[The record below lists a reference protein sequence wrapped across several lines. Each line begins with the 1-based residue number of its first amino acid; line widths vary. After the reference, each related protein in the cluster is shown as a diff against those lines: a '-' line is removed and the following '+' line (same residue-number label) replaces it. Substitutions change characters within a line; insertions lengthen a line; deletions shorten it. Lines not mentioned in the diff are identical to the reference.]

1 VNHELRLLTKI
12 IRLLLKM
19 APDQHNQ
26 TIREAAPEYAAVAA
40 IAVPSFENL
49 YWLLTDIPVP

>member
-1 VNHELRLLTKI
+1 
-12 IRLLLKM
+12 M

-49 YWLLTDIPVP
+49 NWLLTDIPVP